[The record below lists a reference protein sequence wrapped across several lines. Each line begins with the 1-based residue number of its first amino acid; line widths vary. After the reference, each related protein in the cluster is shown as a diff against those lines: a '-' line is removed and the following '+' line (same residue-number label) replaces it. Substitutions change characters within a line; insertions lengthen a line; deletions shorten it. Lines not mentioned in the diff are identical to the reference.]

1 MALRDSLIGRTK
13 TRLQN
18 SIFKKLDVKSTD
30 HSNSFTSS
38 TQRTSVGTIGSSVD
52 FSNKMVELEQQQ
64 QQIENKQEI
73 LSNDPLFLQLRGE
86 AAEVVK

>member
-1 MALRDSLIGRTK
+1 MASRDSIIGRTK

-18 SIFKKLDVKSTD
+18 SIFKKIDVKSTN
-30 HSNSFTSS
+30 HSDSFTSS

-52 FSNKMVELEQQQ
+52 FSNKTMEIEQ

-73 LSNDPLFLQLRGE
+73 MSDDPLLLQLRRE
-86 AAEVVK
+86 AVEVVK